1 MTSHTLRFLISAL
14 AAIFLFFTPALALQS
29 GLEKPACHFI
39 SLLDRG
45 NFSQAAGLFDKNMK
59 KALPPAK
66 LAQLWAGLLG
76 STGKLQKITKT
87 KNSIQ
92 GLYHV
97 VWIRGVFEKQK
108 MDIKVVFDLKK
119 NIAGLFF
126 LPVKPDG
133 AGLPDYMAKES
144 FKEIELKVNQGK
156 WVLPGA
162 LSLPQKGGP
171 FPALVLVHG
180 SGPQDRDETI
190 GPNKPFKDLAQG
202 LASRGIAVLR
212 YDKRTKIYG
221 ARSSENPANLT
232 VKQETI
238 QDAKAFVS
246 ILQKNPFLKKHGI
259 FLLGHSLGGMLMP
272 RIAQTEKTAAG
283 FILLAANARPLEDL
297 ILEQT
302 LFQASLKPKLTAKDK
317 EDLALVKKLVAKI
330 KSLTRQNDSQGMIL
344 GAPPGYWLDLK
355 TYNPIET
362 AKAIKRP
369 ILVMQGGKDCQ
380 VSKER
385 DFELWRK
392 ELSQMPNLEFKLYP
406 KLNHLLME
414 VDGESTGKEYQRPG
428 HIDKQFI
435 EDIAAWIK
443 KHS

>member
-1 MTSHTLRFLISAL
+1 
-14 AAIFLFFTPALALQS
+14 
-29 GLEKPACHFI
+29 
-39 SLLDRG
+39 
-45 NFSQAAGLFDKNMK
+45 
-59 KALPPAK
+59 
-66 LAQLWAGLLG
+66 
-76 STGKLQKITKT
+76 
-87 KNSIQ
+87 
-92 GLYHV
+92 
-97 VWIRGVFEKQK
+97 
-108 MDIKVVFDLKK
+108 
-119 NIAGLFF
+119 
-126 LPVKPDG
+126 
-133 AGLPDYMAKES
+133 
-144 FKEIELKVNQGK
+144 
-156 WVLPGA
+156 
-162 LSLPQKGGP
+162 
-171 FPALVLVHG
+171 
-180 SGPQDRDETI
+180 
-190 GPNKPFKDLAQG
+190 
-202 LASRGIAVLR
+202 
-212 YDKRTKIYG
+212 
-221 ARSSENPANLT
+221 
-232 VKQETI
+232 
-238 QDAKAFVS
+238 
-246 ILQKNPFLKKHGI
+246 
-259 FLLGHSLGGMLMP
+259 MLMP

-428 HIDKQFI
+428 HIDKQVI